1 MKSLKTFSL
10 LLILAFFKLSANAQ
24 KLTRDYNI
32 GKIFN
37 DCPHIDT

>member
-10 LLILAFFKLSANAQ
+10 LLVLVFFKLSANAQ

-32 GKIFN
+32 GKTRYTLLDIK
-37 DCPHIDT
+37 